1 MHTLYNEPL
10 NNGLFM
16 FIYKICNMV
25 LSIYIYKLTTNILF
39 DIYIFPIVVEL
50 NMAVL
55 DYTYIHL
62 SSSFELSLI

>member
-55 DYTYIHL
+55 DYTYIHI
-62 SSSFELSLI
+62 SSSFQLSII